1 MHPHRSLT
9 RSCVQALVSRETSPL
24 GTAVVSV
31 TKQAAGEGAYNV
43 IPESASFGGTIRSLS
58 HDHLMQLKRRIDEV
72 HTQPYK
78 CYDHALLVLG
88 PSACTQSQDE
98 TTRTPFHQNLA

>member
-1 MHPHRSLT
+1 M
-9 RSCVQALVSRETSPL
+9 QALVSRETSPL

-43 IPESASFGGTIRSLS
+43 IPETASFGGTIRSLS

-72 HTQPYK
+72 HLRVLCFVPSSLTAVCK
-78 CYDHALLVLG
+78 CWGALHALQVYIG
-88 PSACTQSQDE
+88 
-98 TTRTPFHQNLA
+98 TTMVPIS

>member
-1 MHPHRSLT
+1 MLLHAASSKMMAFFLGNHYIAHHVHTL
-9 RSCVQALVSRETSPL
+9 CLQALVSRETSPL

-43 IPESASFGGTIRSLS
+43 IPETASFGGTIRSLS

-72 HTQPYK
+72 TFT
-78 CYDHALLVLG
+78 ALTL
-88 PSACTQSQDE
+88 
-98 TTRTPFHQNLA
+98 

>member
-1 MHPHRSLT
+1 MLLHAASSKMMAFSVGFHYIAHDLHAL
-9 RSCVQALVSRETSPL
+9 CLQALVSRETSPL

-43 IPESASFGGTIRSLS
+43 IPETASFGGTIRSLS

-72 HTQPYK
+72 TFT
-78 CYDHALLVLG
+78 ALTL
-88 PSACTQSQDE
+88 
-98 TTRTPFHQNLA
+98 

>member
-1 MHPHRSLT
+1 MSSRGYCGSRVVWLSVKLLSRGT
-9 RSCVQALVSRETSPL
+9 NTCVQALVSRETSPL

-43 IPESASFGGTIRSLS
+43 IPETASFGGTIRSLS

-72 HTQPYK
+72 T
-78 CYDHALLVLG
+78 A
-88 PSACTQSQDE
+88 A
-98 TTRTPFHQNLA
+98 R